1 MQSLSDF
8 MMKLHISFSDVHMVL
23 NAVRHALNPVSITQK
38 TRGRPAAGDV
48 STTPVR
54 ENVVSHVLIS
64 PVISHVDVRWSAG
77 RQNAR

>member
-1 MQSLSDF
+1 
-8 MMKLHISFSDVHMVL
+8 MVL

-38 TRGRPAAGDV
+38 TRVRPAAGDV

-64 PVISHVDVRWSAG
+64 PVISHVDVR
-77 RQNAR
+77 